1 MDSEQMDND
10 QQYFQSYDQFQV
22 HELMLRDRPRVSA
35 YYDAIMNNKKLF
47 ENKVVL
53 DVGSGTGVLSM
64 FAAKAGAKLVYAVD
78 ACPTICDLAEELIK
92 CNGLH
97 DRIQVINKR
106 VEDIE
111 KFDENIDIIISE
123 WMGFYLFH
131 ESMLESVIYARDHFL
146 HTSLQNDDNTSEQ
159 NESIIIFPSHAYLY
173 CAPFIDQHIRIE
185 SNTMWND
192 YFDLNFSPIRQYI
205 KNSDLNEC
213 VIETIEPSQ
222 LVHDAQLIQS
232 IDLRTVRINEIRSMR
247 SFCEFYID
255 NTCIISGFCF
265 WFDCYFSSNNN
276 SSILRSTRLTTSPY
290 SSKTHWKQTL
300 VFLPEDIYP
309 LKDDIVPV
317 NIKLKQSSTNRR
329 HYNLTIS
336 IKKIKENLHNN
347 NNNNNNSEKN
357 QEENLLNTSNTKRQ
371 RRRSSTMSSN
381 KRMISENEAM
391 DTTSESSSNDTDNDS
406 NESGEHPIP
415 CSCDRDR
422 CKLIKT
428 IIEKY
433 NEENIVE

>member
-1 MDSEQMDND
+1 MNHTDND
-10 QQYFQSYDQFQV
+10 QEYFKSYDNFQV
-22 HELMLRDRPRVSA
+22 HELMLRDRPRVTA
-35 YYDAIMNNKKLF
+35 YYDAIMNNKHLF

-53 DVGSGTGVLSM
+53 DVGSGTGILSM

-78 ACPTICDLAEELIK
+78 ACPTVCHLAEELIK
-92 CNGLH
+92 SNRLQEKIH
-97 DRIQVINKR
+97 VINKR
-106 VEDIE
+106 IEDIE
-111 KFDENIDIIISE
+111 KFDETIDIIISE

-131 ESMLESVIYARDHFL
+131 ESMLESVIYARNHFL
-146 HTSLQNDDNTSEQ
+146 SLPSQNDDITPDQ

-173 CAPFIDQHIRIE
+173 CAPFVDQNIRIE
-185 SNTMWND
+185 LNTMWKD
-192 YFDLNFSPIRQYI
+192 YFDLNMSPILSHI
-205 KNSDLNEC
+205 KNSKLKEC

-232 IDLRTVRINEIRSMR
+232 IDLRTIQIDDLRLLR
-247 SFCEFYID
+247 SFCEFDID

-290 SSKTHWKQTL
+290 STKTHWKQTL

-309 LKDDIVPV
+309 LKGDVVPV
-317 NIKLKQSSTNRR
+317 NIKLKQSIENRR
-329 HYNLTIS
+329 QYQIS
-336 IKKIKENLHNN
+336 ISLKKIKGGVMNN
-347 NNNNNNSEKN
+347 IGCDDDN
-357 QEENLLNTSNTKRQ
+357 SNTEWNIRRRQ
-371 RRRSSTMSSN
+371 RRRSSTISSDKRTTTDNKSKDTSSDSTSSN
-381 KRMISENEAM
+381 S
-391 DTTSESSSNDTDNDS
+391 DDDVDS
-406 NESGEHPIP
+406 NEHSIP

-433 NEENIVE
+433 TEETIVE

>member
-1 MDSEQMDND
+1 MDSEQMTND
-10 QQYFQSYDQFQV
+10 QEYFESYDKFQV

-53 DVGSGTGVLSM
+53 DVGSGTGILSM
-64 FAAKAGAKLVYAVD
+64 FAAKAGANLVYAVD
-78 ACPTICDLAEELIK
+78 ACPTICDLAEQLIK
-92 CNGLH
+92 YNGLH
-97 DRIQVINKR
+97 DRIKVINKR

-159 NESIIIFPSHAYLY
+159 NESIVIFPSHAYLY

-185 SNTMWND
+185 LNTMWND
-192 YFDLNFSPIRQYI
+192 YFDLNFSPIRQHI
-205 KNSDLNEC
+205 KNSDLREC

-232 IDLRTVRINEIRSMR
+232 IDLRTVRVDELRSMR

-276 SSILRSTRLTTSPY
+276 SSILRSTRLTTSPHA
-290 SSKTHWKQTL
+290 SKTHWKQTL

-309 LKDDIVPV
+309 LKDDVVPV

-347 NNNNNNSEKN
+347 SEKN
-357 QEENLLNTSNTKRQ
+357 QEENLSNQSDTKRRR
-371 RRRSSTMSSN
+371 RRRSSTMSSD
-381 KRMISENEAM
+381 KRRISENETM
-391 DTTSESSSNDTDNDS
+391 DTTSDSTSSDSDNDS

-428 IIEKY
+428 IIDKY